1 MVSDLRSVVF
11 WINCLNAAHL
21 LPLLQPVFTT
31 SPLFTAASPTVGKA
45 AICAMFLLNLSFSR
59 LIKASFFFI
68 APGLLFKLVCLI
80 FALPTTIAPSVSLV
94 VSGNASAKDSRVVIS
109 FLDGRL
115 RFLDGAFDFSMREM
129 RAECFIMRLS
139 FFVVLNNPSLLRS
152 LEMVLGREELDLRVG
167 EVAEGRLL
175 ITGAYMC

>member
-1 MVSDLRSVVF
+1 
-11 WINCLNAAHL
+11 
-21 LPLLQPVFTT
+21 
-31 SPLFTAASPTVGKA
+31 
-45 AICAMFLLNLSFSR
+45 
-59 LIKASFFFI
+59 
-68 APGLLFKLVCLI
+68 
-80 FALPTTIAPSVSLV
+80 V